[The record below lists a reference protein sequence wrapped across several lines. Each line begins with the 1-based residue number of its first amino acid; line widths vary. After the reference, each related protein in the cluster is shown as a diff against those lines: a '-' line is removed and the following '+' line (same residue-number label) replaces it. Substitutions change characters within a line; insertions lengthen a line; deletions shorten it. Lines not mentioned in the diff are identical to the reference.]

1 MQITAALF
9 GLAALG
15 LAALAAKYLFGPAPA
30 DYHRQILSHDGMDDI
45 APVRHLFRALY
56 VIIGAAF
63 LSVALGVGAL
73 AAGPVLAGSAQAAA
87 IATGMALVAGVPAG
101 VVAWQAER
109 RTGVRTP
116 WRPAAVLTGLVVLG
130 GVLAAM

>member
-1 MQITAALF
+1 MQITALIF

-15 LAALAAKYLFGPAPA
+15 LVALAARYLFGPAPA
-30 DYHRQILSHDGMDDI
+30 DYHRQILSHDGVGDV
-45 APVRHLFRALY
+45 APLTPIFRTLY
-56 VIIGAAF
+56 VIIGSSV

-73 AAGPVLAGSAQAAA
+73 AAGPVLAGSGQAVA

-116 WRPAAVLTGLVVLG
+116 WRPVAGLTALVAFGAA
-130 GVLAAM
+130 LAAL

>member
-1 MQITAALF
+1 MQITALIF

-30 DYHRQILSHDGMDDI
+30 DYHRQILSHDGVSDV
-45 APVRHLFRALY
+45 APLRHLFRALY
-56 VIIGAAF
+56 VIIGAAL

-73 AAGPVLAGSAQAAA
+73 AAGPVLAGSVQAVAT
-87 IATGMALVAGVPAG
+87 ATGMALVAGVPSG

-116 WRPAAVLTGLVVLG
+116 WRPAVALTGLVVAG
-130 GVLAAM
+130 AMLAAL